1 MFHHVP
7 RIQHLYIIINSKSN
21 TVLHSIYL
29 FENIFRSVLKST
41 ALIFVLLLRLNQA
54 LNDFKISMKIALKI
68 QDTQYITSTNL
79 INPPYSHQD
88 MGGM

>member
-41 ALIFVLLLRLNQA
+41 ALIFVLLLRLN
-54 LNDFKISMKIALKI
+54 DFKISMKIALKI

>member
-41 ALIFVLLLRLNQA
+41 ALIFVLLLRLN
-54 LNDFKISMKIALKI
+54 DFKISMKIALKI

-79 INPPYSHQD
+79 IKPPYSHQD

>member
-41 ALIFVLLLRLNQA
+41 ALIFVLLLRLN
-54 LNDFKISMKIALKI
+54 DFKISMKIALKI
-68 QDTQYITSTNL
+68 QDTQYITSSNL